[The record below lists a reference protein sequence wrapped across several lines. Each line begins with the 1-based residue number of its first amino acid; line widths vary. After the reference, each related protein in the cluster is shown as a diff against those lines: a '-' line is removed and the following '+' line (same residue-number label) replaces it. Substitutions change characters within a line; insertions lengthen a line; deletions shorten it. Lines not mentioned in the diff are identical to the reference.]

1 MGKKTSY
8 KTNKKVLGDNK
19 AVSAVIG
26 VILMVAITVAI
37 AATAYVYMTGMIGGI
52 SDNAPVIDF
61 MVSESTNTIKVSTAD
76 PGISWSDINI
86 TCTNATGTD
95 YITSMS
101 GTVTAGDEIDLD
113 DDQDLTGDVT
123 IKLRHNPSN
132 TMIWTHTF
140 HNVQ

>member
-8 KTNKKVLGDNK
+8 KNKNGLENDE

-61 MVSESTNTIKVSTAD
+61 AISESTNTLRVSSAD
-76 PGISWSDINI
+76 TGISWSDINI
-86 TCTNATGTD
+86 SATDGSSTV
-95 YITSMS
+95 YITMS
-101 GTVTAGDEIDLD
+101 GDVSAGDEIDLD
-113 DDQDLTGDVT
+113 GRGLSGDVT
-123 IKLRHNPSN
+123 ITFRHNPSN

-140 HNVQ
+140 HDVQAS